1 MRGCLLRGE
10 FESANPALAALKDR
24 PRDQSGKDRI
34 LLANPQVPK
43 FVYPHAFLEGQK
55 TGKTSPRKS
64 TPRTL
69 K

>member
-34 LLANPQVPK
+34 LLANPQEN
-43 FVYPHAFLEGQK
+43 FEID
-55 TGKTSPRKS
+55 SPIVSDRLL
-64 TPRTL
+64 RGAHDAHQFAHGG
-69 K
+69 